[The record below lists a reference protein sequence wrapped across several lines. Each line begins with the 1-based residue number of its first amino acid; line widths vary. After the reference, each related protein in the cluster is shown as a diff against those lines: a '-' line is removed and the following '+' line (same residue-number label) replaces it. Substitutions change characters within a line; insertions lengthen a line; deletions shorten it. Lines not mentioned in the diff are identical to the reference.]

1 MSASVEELYG
11 RLENAGVLVRIDPE
25 VEPTCY
31 AGAIISDRELQQLR
45 KIRDVVRLGWVHRI
59 DANRITL
66 DDGEIE
72 TSPDTLHIHC
82 ATQALGSPMVT
93 EVFDGNRIT
102 LQNLRCGLLPL
113 SAAIIGFVEATRTNE
128 REKNAPCHP
137 FRYTGVAGDWMRQ
150 RLADLENGARWRAA
164 PDLIRWMDGERLSMN
179 AGMVARRE
187 EPGIASSVRRIR
199 DNAAA
204 ATDILRRL
212 SAAMT
217 A

>member
-1 MSASVEELYG
+1 VFGARKTGQDACLWLLANGVAQDLIRWVRPRDPRIQTRLRAQPGPGLEKTIEICSRAIEAAAISASVEELYG

-31 AGAIISDRELQQLR
+31 AGAVISDRKLQQLR
-45 KIRDVVRLGWVHRI
+45 KIQDVVRLGWVHRI

-82 ATQALGSPMVT
+82 ATQALGSPNVT

-102 LQNLRCGLLPL
+102 LQNLRCGLLRL

-137 FRYTGVAGDWMRQ
+137 FRYTGVAGD
-150 RLADLENGARWRAA
+150 
-164 PDLIRWMDGERLSMN
+164 
-179 AGMVARRE
+179 
-187 EPGIASSVRRIR
+187 
-199 DNAAA
+199 
-204 ATDILRRL
+204 
-212 SAAMT
+212 
-217 A
+217 